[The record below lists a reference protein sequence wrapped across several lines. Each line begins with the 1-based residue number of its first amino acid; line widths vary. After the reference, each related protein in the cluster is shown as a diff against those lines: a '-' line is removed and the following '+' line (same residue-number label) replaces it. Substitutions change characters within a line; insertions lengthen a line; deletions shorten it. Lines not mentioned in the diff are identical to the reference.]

1 MKLFNR
7 ILHVVSYKAIVFFLN
22 CFNMKPS
29 IPTSCLIGTI
39 GCRLSADAPR
49 RLRLP
54 LPRYPHPDVRRRLQL
69 RANSVLSLSLHN
81 PHLYTQ
87 THHGQKAK
95 TQRNVAAGCSHG
107 PSERFLPRRADAQ
120 SRPHIRQNGYKMLGQ
135 RRATTHHRVPKSL
148 STTHR
153 EKAVAYA

>member
-1 MKLFNR
+1 M
-7 ILHVVSYKAIVFFLN
+7 LH
-22 CFNMKPS
+22 
-29 IPTSCLIGTI
+29 
-39 GCRLSADAPR
+39 ADCGSLCPATR
-49 RLRLP
+49 R
-54 LPRYPHPDVRRRLQL
+54 PDVRRRLQL

-81 PHLYTQ
+81 PDLYTQ

-153 EKAVAYA
+153 EKAVAYEWKEEENRSLP